1 MFEKLSKKNIIILLV
16 ILAALPLAVY
26 LVRQAVRF
34 IPKAVPGAVE
44 ILFIPD
50 TADLPPDTTFALNID
65 AKSNNVGFV
74 RMEVDF
80 DNSKIGLT
88 GDIQTTDKLKT
99 VIRKTSVG
107 EANSSGNIV
116 VVLGLSPEDK
126 DNPPTGVFEFMRMT
140 FGKIAVSGTT
150 NLSVKD
156 NGVQIVDMDANELV
170 FTSSPAT
177 INLTAG
183 PTPTDTPIP
192 TVTYTPTPTKTP
204 TPTVSPPP
212 TSTPTEGPT
221 PTPTKIPTPT
231 ATYTPTPTEG
241 LTQTPTPVPL
251 PGDLDGDGDV
261 DIFDYNLLIENF
273 GSTSCGNVADIDGNC
288 KVDIFDYNLL
298 IENFGKK

>member
-16 ILAALPLAVY
+16 ILAALPLTVY

-34 IPKAVPGAVE
+34 IPKAVPAAVE
-44 ILFIPD
+44 IFFIPD

-65 AKSNNVGFV
+65 VKSNKVGFV
-74 RMEVDF
+74 RMELDF

-99 VIRKTSVG
+99 VMRKTSVS
-107 EANSSGNIV
+107 EANSTGQIV
-116 VVLGLSPEDK
+116 VVLGLSTGDK

-140 FGKIAVSGTT
+140 FGKISGSGTT
-150 NLSVKD
+150 NISVND
-156 NGVQIVDMDANELV
+156 NGVQIADMDANELV

-183 PTPTDTPIP
+183 PTPTYTPTP
-192 TVTYTPTPTKTP
+192 TPTYTPTPTKTP
-204 TPTVSPPP
+204 TPTN
-212 TSTPTEGPT
+212 TET
-221 PTPTKIPTPT
+221 PTPTNTPVPTKEPTPT
-231 ATYTPTPTEG
+231 YTPIPTKG

-251 PGDLDGDGDV
+251 PGDVDGDGDV

-273 GSTSCGNVADIDGNC
+273 GSVDCGNAADIDGNC
-288 KVDIFDYNLL
+288 KVDIFDYNIL
-298 IENFGKK
+298 IENFGKE